1 MEMYSSSHNEY
12 SFSYNCAQLSYLLL
26 HWYCGIL
33 YIDRNVRNREA
44 IMSQEHDWQY
54 DLDEYIH
61 QGEPDRSE
69 KSAAWQ
75 TAIGLQD
82 VDGLQTS
89 DYLLETAKEHI
100 EGKIDIATA
109 QKRIYSYY
117 EQRDTRMTVEEDT
130 KEADIVAARI
140 AELLAEKTFQFS
152 PAELQSIHRR
162 LFTDVFKSAGQF
174 RTYNISKKEWVLNG
188 KSVFYAGFDSIRD
201 TLDYDFGQ
209 EKVFSYAKL
218 NVAQAIKHI
227 ANFIS
232 GIWQIHPFCEG
243 NTRTT
248 AVFMIKYLQTFGFN
262 VSNQVFAE
270 NSWYFRNALV
280 RANFNDLQN
289 DVHNTTVFLE
299 QFMENLLT
307 GAHHDL
313 KNRYMHIDYSETA
326 QSANPEIS
334 KCKNCTLEELAIL
347 REISNNPSITQK
359 ALAEAIGK
367 SERTVK
373 SRTVDLQDRGLLR
386 RKNGKRNGQ
395 WEVLV
400 EV

>member
-1 MEMYSSSHNEY
+1 MAQEY
-12 SFSYNCAQLSYLLL
+12 
-26 HWYCGIL
+26 
-33 YIDRNVRNREA
+33 
-44 IMSQEHDWQY
+44 DWQY
-54 DLDEYIH
+54 DLDEYIR
-61 QGEPDRSE
+61 QGEADRAE

-109 QKRIYSYY
+109 QKRIRSYY
-117 EQRDTRMTVEEDT
+117 EQRNERLTADQDTM
-130 KEADIVAARI
+130 EADIVASRI

-162 LFTDVFKSAGQF
+162 LFAGVFKSAGQY
-174 RTYNISKKEWVLNG
+174 RTYNITKKEWVLNG
-188 KSVFYAGFDSIRD
+188 NTVFYASFDSIRD
-201 TLDYDFGQ
+201 TLDYDFNQ
-209 EKVFSYAKL
+209 EKEFSYAGL
-218 NVAQAIKHI
+218 DATQAMKHI
-227 ANFIS
+227 AMFIS

-248 AVFMIKYLQTFGFN
+248 AVFMIKYLQTFGFS
-262 VSNQVFAE
+262 VSNQVFAD

-280 RANFNDLQN
+280 RANYNDLQN
-289 DVHNTTVFLE
+289 NIHATTVFLE
-299 QFMENLLT
+299 QFIENLLT
-307 GAHHDL
+307 GADHDL
-313 KNRYMHIDYSETA
+313 KNRYMHIDHTEKS
-326 QSANPEIS
+326 QSAISEVS

-347 REISNNPSITQK
+347 REISNNPLITQK
-359 ALAEAIGK
+359 ALADAIGK

-373 SRTVDLQDRGLLR
+373 SRTVELQEKGLLR

-400 EV
+400 EI

>member
-1 MEMYSSSHNEY
+1 MAQEY
-12 SFSYNCAQLSYLLL
+12 
-26 HWYCGIL
+26 
-33 YIDRNVRNREA
+33 
-44 IMSQEHDWQY
+44 DWQY
-54 DLDEYIH
+54 DLDEYIR
-61 QGEPDRSE
+61 QGEAERAE

-100 EGKIDIATA
+100 EGKIDITTA
-109 QKRIYSYY
+109 QKRIRSYY
-117 EQRDTRMTVEEDT
+117 EQRNERLTAEQDTM
-130 KEADIVAARI
+130 EADIVASRI

-162 LFTDVFKSAGQF
+162 LFAGVFKSAGQY
-174 RTYNISKKEWVLNG
+174 RTYNITKKEWVLNG
-188 KSVFYAGFDSIRD
+188 NTVFYASFDSIRD
-201 TLDYDFGQ
+201 TLEYDFNQ
-209 EKVFSYAKL
+209 EKEFSYAGL
-218 NVAQAIKHI
+218 DAIQAIKHI
-227 ANFIS
+227 AMFIS

-248 AVFMIKYLQTFGFN
+248 AVFMIKYLQTFGFS
-262 VSNQVFAE
+262 VSNQVFAD

-280 RANFNDLQN
+280 RANYNDLQN
-289 DVHNTTVFLE
+289 NIHATTVYLG
-299 QFMENLLT
+299 QFIENLLT
-307 GAHHDL
+307 GANHDL
-313 KNRYMHIDYSETA
+313 KNRYMHIDYTEKS
-326 QSANPEIS
+326 QSATSEVS

-347 REISNNPSITQK
+347 KEISNNPSITQK
-359 ALAEAIGK
+359 ALADAIDR

-373 SRTVDLQDRGLLR
+373 SRTVELQEKGLLR

-400 EV
+400 EI

>member
-1 MEMYSSSHNEY
+1 MAQEY
-12 SFSYNCAQLSYLLL
+12 
-26 HWYCGIL
+26 
-33 YIDRNVRNREA
+33 
-44 IMSQEHDWQY
+44 DWQY
-54 DLDEYIH
+54 DLDEYIR
-61 QGEPDRSE
+61 QGEADRAE

-89 DYLLETAKEHI
+89 DYLIETAKEHI

-109 QKRIYSYY
+109 QKRIRSYY
-117 EQRDTRMTVEEDT
+117 EQCNERLTAEQDTM
-130 KEADIVAARI
+130 EADIVASRI

-162 LFTDVFKSAGQF
+162 LFAGVFKTAGQY
-174 RTYNISKKEWVLNG
+174 RTYNIIKKEWVLNG
-188 KSVFYAGFDSIRD
+188 NTVFYASFDSIRD
-201 TLDYDFGQ
+201 TLDYDFNQ
-209 EKVFSYAKL
+209 EKEFSYAGL
-218 NVAQAIKHI
+218 DATQAIKHI
-227 ANFIS
+227 AMFIS

-248 AVFMIKYLQTFGFN
+248 AVFMIKYLQTFGFS
-262 VSNQVFAE
+262 VSNQVFAD

-280 RANFNDLQN
+280 RANYNDLQN
-289 DVHNTTVFLE
+289 NIHATTVFLE
-299 QFMENLLT
+299 QFIENLLT
-307 GAHHDL
+307 GVDHDL
-313 KNRYMHIDYSETA
+313 KNRYMHIDHTEKS
-326 QSANPEIS
+326 QSAASEVS

-347 REISNNPSITQK
+347 KEISNNPSITQK
-359 ALAEAIGK
+359 VLADAIGK

-373 SRTVDLQDRGLLR
+373 SRTVELQEKGFLR

-400 EV
+400 EI

>member
-1 MEMYSSSHNEY
+1 MAQEY
-12 SFSYNCAQLSYLLL
+12 
-26 HWYCGIL
+26 
-33 YIDRNVRNREA
+33 
-44 IMSQEHDWQY
+44 DWQY
-54 DLDEYIH
+54 DLDEYIR
-61 QGEPDRSE
+61 QGEADRAE

-89 DYLLETAKEHI
+89 DYLIETAKEHI

-109 QKRIYSYY
+109 QKRISSYY
-117 EQRDTRMTVEEDT
+117 EQRNERLTVEQDT
-130 KEADIVAARI
+130 MEADIVASRI

-162 LFTDVFKSAGQF
+162 LFAGVFKSAGQY
-174 RTYNISKKEWVLNG
+174 RTYNITKKEWVLNG
-188 KSVFYAGFDSIRD
+188 NTVFYASFDSIRD
-201 TLDYDFGQ
+201 TLEYDFNQ
-209 EKVFSYAKL
+209 EKEFSYAGL
-218 NVAQAIKHI
+218 DATQAIKHI
-227 ANFIS
+227 AMFIS

-248 AVFMIKYLQTFGFN
+248 AVFMIKYLQTFGFS
-262 VSNQVFAE
+262 VSNQVFAD

-280 RANFNDLQN
+280 RANYNDLQN
-289 DVHNTTVFLE
+289 NIHATTVYLG
-299 QFMENLLT
+299 QFIENLLT
-307 GAHHDL
+307 DANHDL
-313 KNRYMHIDYSETA
+313 KNRYMHIDYTEKS
-326 QSANPEIS
+326 QSATSEVS

-347 REISNNPSITQK
+347 KEISNNPSITQK
-359 ALAEAIGK
+359 ALADAIGR

-373 SRTVDLQDRGLLR
+373 SRTVELQEKGLLR

-400 EV
+400 EI

>member
-1 MEMYSSSHNEY
+1 MAQEY
-12 SFSYNCAQLSYLLL
+12 
-26 HWYCGIL
+26 
-33 YIDRNVRNREA
+33 
-44 IMSQEHDWQY
+44 DWQY
-54 DLDEYIH
+54 DLDEYIR
-61 QGEPDRSE
+61 QGEADRAE

-89 DYLLETAKEHI
+89 DYLIETAKEHI

-109 QKRIYSYY
+109 QKRISSYY
-117 EQRDTRMTVEEDT
+117 EQRNERLTVEQDT
-130 KEADIVAARI
+130 MEADIVASRI

-162 LFTDVFKSAGQF
+162 LFAGVFKSAGQY
-174 RTYNISKKEWVLNG
+174 RTYNITKKEWVLNG
-188 KSVFYAGFDSIRD
+188 NTVFYASFDSIRD
-201 TLDYDFGQ
+201 TLEYDFNQ
-209 EKVFSYAKL
+209 EKEFSYAGL
-218 NVAQAIKHI
+218 DATQAIKHI
-227 ANFIS
+227 AMFIS

-248 AVFMIKYLQTFGFN
+248 AVFMIKYLQTFGFS
-262 VSNQVFAE
+262 VSNQVFAD

-280 RANFNDLQN
+280 RANYNDLQN
-289 DVHNTTVFLE
+289 NIHATTVYLG
-299 QFMENLLT
+299 QFIENLLT
-307 GAHHDL
+307 GANHDL
-313 KNRYMHIDYSETA
+313 KNRYMHIDYTEKS
-326 QSANPEIS
+326 QSATFKVS

-347 REISNNPSITQK
+347 KEISNNPSITQK
-359 ALAEAIGK
+359 ALADAIGR

-373 SRTVDLQDRGLLR
+373 SRTVELQEKGLLR

-400 EV
+400 EI

>member
-1 MEMYSSSHNEY
+1 M
-12 SFSYNCAQLSYLLL
+12 A
-26 HWYCGIL
+26 
-33 YIDRNVRNREA
+33 
-44 IMSQEHDWQY
+44 QEHDWQY
-54 DLDEYIH
+54 DLDEYIR

-117 EQRDTRMTVEEDT
+117 EQRDVRMTVEQDT
-130 KEADIVAARI
+130 KEADIVASRI
-140 AELLAEKTFQFS
+140 AEKTFQFS

-162 LFTDVFKSAGQF
+162 LFTGVFKSAGQF

-188 KSVFYAGFDSIRD
+188 SSVFYAAFDSIRD

-209 EKVFSYAKL
+209 EKAFSYSELDA
-218 NVAQAIKHI
+218 AQAIKHI
-227 ANFIS
+227 ARFIS

-262 VSNQVFAE
+262 VSNQVFAD

-280 RANFNDLQN
+280 RANFNDLKN
-289 DVHNTTVFLE
+289 GIHSTTVFLE

-307 GAHHDL
+307 GADHDL
-313 KNRYMHIDYSETA
+313 KNRHLHIYYAKPA
-326 QSANPEIS
+326 QSANEEIS

-373 SRTVDLQDRGLLR
+373 TRTVELQEKGLLR

-395 WEVLV
+395 WEILV
-400 EV
+400 EI

>member
-1 MEMYSSSHNEY
+1 MTQEY
-12 SFSYNCAQLSYLLL
+12 
-26 HWYCGIL
+26 
-33 YIDRNVRNREA
+33 
-44 IMSQEHDWQY
+44 DWQY
-54 DLDEYIH
+54 DLDEYIR
-61 QGEPDRSE
+61 QGEADRAE

-109 QKRIYSYY
+109 QKRIRSYY
-117 EQRDTRMTVEEDT
+117 EQRNERLTTEQDTM
-130 KEADIVAARI
+130 EADIVASRI

-162 LFTDVFKSAGQF
+162 LFAGVFKSAGQY
-174 RTYNISKKEWVLNG
+174 RTYNITKKEWVLNG
-188 KSVFYAGFDSIRD
+188 NTVFYAAYDSIRN
-201 TLDYDFGQ
+201 TLDYDFNQ
-209 EKVFSYAKL
+209 EKEFSYERLDA
-218 NVAQAIKHI
+218 AQAIKHI
-227 ANFIS
+227 AKFIS
-232 GIWQIHPFCEG
+232 DIWQIHPFCEG

-248 AVFMIKYLQTFGFN
+248 AVFMIKYLQIFGFS
-262 VSNQVFAE
+262 VSNQVFAD

-280 RANFNDLQN
+280 RANYNDLQN
-289 DVHNTTVFLE
+289 NIHATTVFLE
-299 QFMENLLT
+299 QFIENLLT
-307 GAHHDL
+307 DANHDL
-313 KNRYMHIDYSETA
+313 KNRYMHVDYTKNS
-326 QSANPEIS
+326 QSANSEIS

-347 REISNNPSITQK
+347 KEIANNPSITQK
-359 ALAEAIGK
+359 SLAEAIGK

-373 SRTVDLQDRGLLR
+373 SRTVELQEKGLIR

-400 EV
+400 EI

>member
-1 MEMYSSSHNEY
+1 MAQEY
-12 SFSYNCAQLSYLLL
+12 
-26 HWYCGIL
+26 
-33 YIDRNVRNREA
+33 
-44 IMSQEHDWQY
+44 DWQY
-54 DLDEYIH
+54 DLDEYIR
-61 QGEPDRSE
+61 QGEADRAE

-89 DYLLETAKEHI
+89 DYLIETAKEHI

-109 QKRIYSYY
+109 QKRISSYY
-117 EQRDTRMTVEEDT
+117 EQRNERLTVEQDT
-130 KEADIVAARI
+130 MEADIVASRI

-162 LFTDVFKSAGQF
+162 LFAGVFKSAGQY
-174 RTYNISKKEWVLNG
+174 RTYNITKKEWVLNG
-188 KSVFYAGFDSIRD
+188 NTVFYASFDSIRD
-201 TLDYDFGQ
+201 TLEYDFNQ
-209 EKVFSYAKL
+209 EKEFSYAGL
-218 NVAQAIKHI
+218 DATQAIKHI
-227 ANFIS
+227 ATFIS

-248 AVFMIKYLQTFGFN
+248 AVFMIKYLQTFGFS
-262 VSNQVFAE
+262 VSNQVFAD

-280 RANFNDLQN
+280 RANYNDLQN
-289 DVHNTTVFLE
+289 NIHATTVYLG
-299 QFMENLLT
+299 QFIENLLT
-307 GAHHDL
+307 DANHDL
-313 KNRYMHIDYSETA
+313 KNRYMHIDYTEKS
-326 QSANPEIS
+326 QSATSEVS

-347 REISNNPSITQK
+347 KEISNNPSITQK
-359 ALAEAIGK
+359 ALADVIGR

-373 SRTVDLQDRGLLR
+373 SRTVELQEKGLLR

-400 EV
+400 EI

>member
-1 MEMYSSSHNEY
+1 M
-12 SFSYNCAQLSYLLL
+12 A
-26 HWYCGIL
+26 
-33 YIDRNVRNREA
+33 
-44 IMSQEHDWQY
+44 QEHDWQY
-54 DLDEYIH
+54 DLDEYIR

-69 KSAAWQ
+69 KSSAWQ

-82 VDGLQTS
+82 VDGLHTS

-100 EGKIDIATA
+100 EGKIDITTA

-117 EQRDTRMTVEEDT
+117 EQRDVRMTVEQDT
-130 KEADIVAARI
+130 KEADIVASHI

-162 LFTDVFKSAGQF
+162 LFTGVFKTAGQY

-188 KSVFYAGFDSIRD
+188 ESVFYASYDSIRD

-209 EKVFSYAKL
+209 EKDFSYAEL
-218 NVAQAIKHI
+218 DATQSIKHI
-227 ANFIS
+227 AKFIS

-262 VSNQVFAE
+262 VSNQVFAD

-280 RANFNDLQN
+280 RANYNDLQN
-289 DVHNTTVFLE
+289 DIHATTEYLE
-299 QFMENLLT
+299 RFIENLLT
-307 GAHHDL
+307 GTSHEL
-313 KNRYMHIDYSETA
+313 KNRYMHIDYKEKSQSA
-326 QSANPEIS
+326 IQSANPESS
-334 KCKNCTLEELAIL
+334 KCQNCTLEDLALL
-347 REISNNPSITQK
+347 REISNNPFITQK
-359 ALAEAIGK
+359 ELAVNLGM
-367 SERTVK
+367 SERTIK
-373 SRTVDLQDRGLLR
+373 RRTVELQEKGFLR

-395 WEVLV
+395 WEILV
-400 EV
+400 VI

>member
-1 MEMYSSSHNEY
+1 MAQEY
-12 SFSYNCAQLSYLLL
+12 
-26 HWYCGIL
+26 
-33 YIDRNVRNREA
+33 
-44 IMSQEHDWQY
+44 DWQY
-54 DLDEYIH
+54 DLDEYIR
-61 QGEPDRSE
+61 QGEVDRAE

-100 EGKIDIATA
+100 EGKIDISTA
-109 QKRIYSYY
+109 QKRIRSYY
-117 EQRDTRMTVEEDT
+117 EQRNERLTAEQDTM
-130 KEADIVAARI
+130 EADIVASHI

-162 LFTDVFKSAGQF
+162 LFAGVFKSAGQY
-174 RTYNISKKEWVLNG
+174 RTYNITKKEWVLNG
-188 KSVFYAGFDSIRD
+188 NTVFYASFDSIRD
-201 TLDYDFGQ
+201 TLEYDFNQ
-209 EKVFSYAKL
+209 EKEFSYAGL
-218 NVAQAIKHI
+218 DATQAIKHI
-227 ANFIS
+227 AMFIS

-248 AVFMIKYLQTFGFN
+248 AVFMIKYLQTFGFS
-262 VSNQVFAE
+262 VSNQVFAD

-280 RANFNDLQN
+280 RANYNDLQN
-289 DVHNTTVFLE
+289 NIHATTVFLV
-299 QFMENLLT
+299 QFIENLLT
-307 GAHHDL
+307 GVNHDL
-313 KNRYMHIDYSETA
+313 KNRYMHIDYTEKS
-326 QSANPEIS
+326 QSATSEVS

-347 REISNNPSITQK
+347 REISNNPLITQK
-359 ALAEAIGK
+359 DLANVIGR

-373 SRTVDLQDRGLLR
+373 SRTVELQEKGLLR

-400 EV
+400 EI

>member
-1 MEMYSSSHNEY
+1 M
-12 SFSYNCAQLSYLLL
+12 A
-26 HWYCGIL
+26 
-33 YIDRNVRNREA
+33 
-44 IMSQEHDWQY
+44 QEHDWQY
-54 DLDEYIH
+54 DLDEYIR
-61 QGEPDRSE
+61 QGEVDRAE

-109 QKRIYSYY
+109 QKRISSYY
-117 EQRDTRMTVEEDT
+117 EQRNERLTVEQDT
-130 KEADIVAARI
+130 MEADIVASRI

-162 LFTDVFKSAGQF
+162 LFAGVFKSAGQY
-174 RTYNISKKEWVLNG
+174 RTYNITKKEWVLNG
-188 KSVFYAGFDSIRD
+188 NTVFYASFDSIRD
-201 TLDYDFGQ
+201 TLEYDFNQ
-209 EKVFSYAKL
+209 EKEFSYAGL
-218 NVAQAIKHI
+218 DATQAIKHI
-227 ANFIS
+227 AMFIS

-248 AVFMIKYLQTFGFN
+248 AVFMIKYLQTFGFS
-262 VSNQVFAE
+262 VSNQVFAD

-280 RANFNDLQN
+280 RANYNDLQN
-289 DVHNTTVFLE
+289 NIHATTVYLG
-299 QFMENLLT
+299 QFIENLLT
-307 GAHHDL
+307 GANHDL
-313 KNRYMHIDYSETA
+313 KNRYMHIDYTEKS
-326 QSANPEIS
+326 QSATSEVS
-334 KCKNCTLEELAIL
+334 KCKNCTLEELVIL
-347 REISNNPSITQK
+347 KEISNNPSITQK
-359 ALAEAIGK
+359 ALADAIGR

-373 SRTVDLQDRGLLR
+373 SRTVELQEKGLLR

-400 EV
+400 EI

>member
-1 MEMYSSSHNEY
+1 MLFRTNYVIINIQQWCIKQEVTIAQEY
-12 SFSYNCAQLSYLLL
+12 
-26 HWYCGIL
+26 
-33 YIDRNVRNREA
+33 
-44 IMSQEHDWQY
+44 DWQY
-54 DLDEYIH
+54 DLDEYIR
-61 QGEPDRSE
+61 QGEADRAE

-109 QKRIYSYY
+109 QKRIRSYY
-117 EQRDTRMTVEEDT
+117 EQCNERLTAEQDTM
-130 KEADIVAARI
+130 EADIVASRI

-152 PAELQSIHRR
+152 PAEFQSIHRR
-162 LFTDVFKSAGQF
+162 LFAGVFKSAGQY
-174 RTYNISKKEWVLNG
+174 RTYNITKKEWVLNG
-188 KSVFYAGFDSIRD
+188 NTVFYASFDSIRD
-201 TLDYDFGQ
+201 TLDYDFNQ
-209 EKVFSYAKL
+209 EKEFSYAGL
-218 NVAQAIKHI
+218 DAAQAIKHI
-227 ANFIS
+227 AMFIS

-248 AVFMIKYLQTFGFN
+248 AVFMIKYLQTFGFS
-262 VSNQVFAE
+262 VSNQVFAD

-280 RANFNDLQN
+280 RANYNDLQN
-289 DVHNTTVFLE
+289 NIHATTVYLG
-299 QFMENLLT
+299 QFIENLLT
-307 GAHHDL
+307 GANHDL
-313 KNRYMHIDYSETA
+313 KNRYMHIDYTEKS
-326 QSANPEIS
+326 QSATSEVS

-347 REISNNPSITQK
+347 KEISNNPLITQK
-359 ALAEAIGK
+359 DLADTIGR

-373 SRTVDLQDRGLLR
+373 SRTVELQEKGLLR

-400 EV
+400 EI

>member
-1 MEMYSSSHNEY
+1 MAQEY
-12 SFSYNCAQLSYLLL
+12 
-26 HWYCGIL
+26 
-33 YIDRNVRNREA
+33 
-44 IMSQEHDWQY
+44 DWQY
-54 DLDEYIH
+54 DLDEYIR
-61 QGEPDRSE
+61 QGEADRAE

-109 QKRIYSYY
+109 QKRIRSYY
-117 EQRDTRMTVEEDT
+117 EQRNERLTAEQDTM
-130 KEADIVAARI
+130 EADIVASRI

-152 PAELQSIHRR
+152 PAELRSIHRR
-162 LFTDVFKSAGQF
+162 LFAGVFKSAGQY
-174 RTYNISKKEWVLNG
+174 RTYNITKKEWVLNG
-188 KSVFYAGFDSIRD
+188 NTVFYASFDSIRE
-201 TLDYDFGQ
+201 TLDYDFKQ
-209 EKVFSYAKL
+209 EKEFSYAGL
-218 NVAQAIKHI
+218 DATQAIKHI
-227 ANFIS
+227 ATFIS

-248 AVFMIKYLQTFGFN
+248 AVFMIKYLQTFGFS
-262 VSNQVFAE
+262 VSNKVFAD

-280 RANFNDLQN
+280 RANYNDLQN
-289 DVHNTTVFLE
+289 NIHATTVFLE
-299 QFMENLLT
+299 QFIENLLT
-307 GAHHDL
+307 GADHDL
-313 KNRYMHIDYSETA
+313 KNRYMHIDYTETS
-326 QSANPEIS
+326 QSATSEVS

-347 REISNNPSITQK
+347 KEISNNPSITQK
-359 ALAEAIGK
+359 ALADAIGR

-373 SRTVDLQDRGLLR
+373 SRTVELQEKGLLR

-400 EV
+400 EI

>member
-1 MEMYSSSHNEY
+1 MAQEY
-12 SFSYNCAQLSYLLL
+12 
-26 HWYCGIL
+26 
-33 YIDRNVRNREA
+33 
-44 IMSQEHDWQY
+44 DWQY
-54 DLDEYIH
+54 DLDEYIR
-61 QGEPDRSE
+61 QGEADRAE

-109 QKRIYSYY
+109 QKRIRSYY
-117 EQRDTRMTVEEDT
+117 EQRNERLTAEQDTM
-130 KEADIVAARI
+130 EADIVASRI

-162 LFTDVFKSAGQF
+162 LFAGVFKSTGQY
-174 RTYNISKKEWVLNG
+174 RTYNIIKKEWVLNG
-188 KSVFYAGFDSIRD
+188 STVFYAAFDSIRD
-201 TLDYDFGQ
+201 TLDYDFNQ
-209 EKVFSYAKL
+209 EKEFSYAGL
-218 NVAQAIKHI
+218 DATQAIKHI
-227 ANFIS
+227 AMFIS

-248 AVFMIKYLQTFGFN
+248 AVFMIKYLQTFGFS
-262 VSNQVFAE
+262 VSNQVFAD

-280 RANFNDLQN
+280 RANYNDLQN
-289 DVHNTTVFLE
+289 NIHATTVFLG
-299 QFMENLLT
+299 QFIENLLT
-307 GAHHDL
+307 DANNDL
-313 KNRYMHIDYSETA
+313 KNRYMHIDYTEKS
-326 QSANPEIS
+326 QSATSEVS

-347 REISNNPSITQK
+347 REISNNPLITQK
-359 ALAEAIGK
+359 VLANAIGK

-373 SRTVDLQDRGLLR
+373 SRTVDLQEKGLLR

-400 EV
+400 EI